1 MGSAR
6 RTLRTAIGLMVLRRR
21 LQRRGGPAAAV
32 ALLGLEILGPN
43 VLRLRRL
50 LVWALALTI
59 VGGIV
64 AAVIWWWL
72 RSSGDE
78 PEPIPPVT
86 MPAPQPA
93 PPPTAVAADGA

>member
-6 RTLRTAIGLMVLRRR
+6 RTLVTAIGLMVLRRR
-21 LQRRGGPAAAV
+21 LQRRGGPTAAL

-50 LVWALALTI
+50 LVWVLALTI
-59 VGGIV
+59 VGGIA

-72 RSSGDE
+72 RSRGDE

-86 MPAPQPA
+86 VPAPQPA
-93 PPPTAVAADGA
+93 PPPTAAAVDVA